1 VATPV
6 PKSNRLRMDA
16 SLLSLW
22 TRAIAISASSS
33 QVRPR
38 PNSQNAGLC
47 CQSHPPQ
54 KHDGTFSHI
63 TLVEEDIMT
72 VGATHQH
79 RRFSRLAITAG
90 ATVLAIGLLTTGS
103 VLYSTNDASAVTTST
118 FSAFTRAAEAPA
130 TLEIVPSP
138 VMDTNSEFFFGTG
151 DGSVGYYAE
160 RPNQ

>member
-54 KHDGTFSHI
+54 KHDGTFYHI